1 LEFEE
6 IKKNAQSHWEALE
19 DSVHIL
25 VGTATCGRAAGAL
38 DVIDAFKTE
47 LLRRGVDVP
56 IIQVG
61 CIGLCY
67 AEPLV
72 IISKPESLRIVYH
85 NITPDLVTRLVEGYV
100 LGDDPC
106 LELALG
112 TLDIDERGAPSIPE
126 LPRFEHELR
135 LILRHCGYIDPENI
149 HHYIANG
156 GYSALEKAI
165 KMPPDQ
171 IIGEIKKSGLRG
183 RGGAGFPT
191 GLKWELC
198 REAEG
203 TKKYVICNADEGDP
217 GAFMDRV
224 ILESDP
230 QQVIEGMIIA
240 GYAVGAQEGY
250 IYVRAEYPLAIER
263 IKSALRQGEEM
274 GILGED
280 ILGSGLRFRIGIT
293 EGAGAFVS
301 GEATALVAAM
311 EGRRSEPR
319 VKPPRLTQSGLW
331 GCPTLIN
338 NVKTFSYV
346 PLIIAGKG
354 EGDGRGNGPQADDF
368 TPLEDS
374 AIHGMD
380 QINKTPE
387 EGKTQ
392 SFLTGF
398 TSIGTEKSK
407 GTAVFTIAGKA
418 QYPGLTE
425 VPMGTTLR
433 KVVYDIAGGM
443 RNGKQFKA
451 VQIGGPSGGCIPESL
466 LDIPID
472 FDSLREAGS
481 MMGSG
486 GMIFMDEDD
495 CAVDTARFFLD
506 FTTRES
512 CGKCTMCRMGT
523 LQLLSI
529 LEDIA
534 AGKATMEDLE
544 LLRQLSEDI
553 KMGSLCGLGR
563 SAPNPV
569 LTTLRYFEDEYRAH
583 ILEKRCPALVCKD
596 LIAYYILPEKC
607 DRACE
612 HCILVCPTEAIKGGK
627 GEVKVIDQEKCSK
640 CGTCLEV
647 CPPEYNAVVKISPI
661 SKLPPSKITKEDSA
675 EGGK

>member
-1 LEFEE
+1 MTFEE
-6 IKKNAQSHWEALE
+6 IRKRAQAQWETLE
-19 DSVHIL
+19 KGLHVL

-38 DVIDAFKTE
+38 DVIDAFKNE
-47 LLRRGVDVP
+47 LARQSIDVP

-85 NITPDLVTRLVEGYV
+85 NITPELVPRLIEGYII
-100 LGDDPC
+100 GDDPC

-112 TLDIDERGAPSIPE
+112 TLEADGREAPYIPE

-149 HHYIANG
+149 HDYIANG
-156 GYSALEKAI
+156 GYSALEKALR
-165 KMPPDQ
+165 MPPEE
-171 IIGEIKKSGLRG
+171 IIEEVKKSGLRG
-183 RGGAGFPT
+183 RGGAGFST

-198 REAEG
+198 RKAEG
-203 TKKYVICNADEGDP
+203 TTKYVVCNADEGDP

-230 QQVIEGMIIA
+230 QEVIEGMIIA
-240 GYAVGAQEGY
+240 GYAVGARKGY
-250 IYVRAEYPLAIER
+250 IFVRAEYPLAIER
-263 IKSALRQGEEM
+263 IRNALRQGEEI
-274 GILGED
+274 GILRDD
-280 ILGSGLRFRIGIT
+280 ILGSGFRFHIEIA

-319 VKPPRLTQSGLW
+319 VRPPRLTEAGLW
-331 GCPTLIN
+331 GSPTLLN
-338 NVKTFSYV
+338 NVKTFSYI
-346 PLIIAGKG
+346 PLII
-354 EGDGRGNGPQADDF
+354 ERGTDEFA
-368 TPLEDS
+368 
-374 AIHGMD
+374 
-380 QINKTPE
+380 
-387 EGKTQ
+387 
-392 SFLTGF
+392 
-398 TSIGTEKSK
+398 SIGTDKSK
-407 GTAVFTIAGKA
+407 GTAVFTLAGKI

-433 KVVYDIAGGM
+433 RVVYDIAGGM
-443 RNGKQFKA
+443 LNGRQFKA

-472 FDSLREAGS
+472 FDSLYETGS

-486 GMIFMDEDD
+486 GMIFMDDDD

-506 FTTRES
+506 FTTKES

-523 LQLLSI
+523 VQLLGI
-529 LEDIA
+529 LEDIS
-534 AGKATMEDLE
+534 AGKAKMEDLE
-544 LLRQLSEDI
+544 LLQQLAEDV

-569 LTTLRYFEDEYRAH
+569 LTTLRYFGDEYRTH
-583 ILEKRCPALVCKD
+583 ILEKHCPALVCKD
-596 LIAYYILPEKC
+596 LIAYYILPDKC

-612 HCILVCPTEAIKGGK
+612 HCVLVCPTEAIKGGK

-640 CGTCLEV
+640 CGTCREV
-647 CPPEYNAVVKISPI
+647 CPPEYRAVTKISPV
-661 SKLPPSKITKEDSA
+661 SKLPTASIDEKAST
-675 EGGK
+675 EGGQ

>member
-1 LEFEE
+1 LGLSDGADRKLKFEE
-6 IKKNAQSHWEALE
+6 IKDRSESEWRALQNRI
-19 DSVHIL
+19 HIL
-25 VGTATCGRAAGAL
+25 IGTATCGKAAGAL
-38 DVIDAFKTE
+38 DVIDAFKSE
-47 LLRRGVDVP
+47 LSRQSIDVP

-72 IISKPESLRIVYH
+72 IISKPGSLRIVYH
-85 NITPDLVTRLVEGYV
+85 NITPDLVSRLVEGYII
-100 LGDDPC
+100 GDDPC

-112 TLDIDERGAPSIPE
+112 TLEADERESPYIPE

-149 HHYIANG
+149 NHYIANG
-156 GYSALEKAI
+156 GYGGLEKALR
-165 KMPPDQ
+165 MDPEE
-171 IIGEIKKSGLRG
+171 IIEEVKKSGLRG
-183 RGGAGFPT
+183 RGGAGFYT

-198 REAEG
+198 RKAEG
-203 TKKYVICNADEGDP
+203 KTKYVICNADEGDP

-224 ILESDP
+224 ILESNP
-230 QQVIEGMIIA
+230 QEVIEGMIIA
-240 GYAVGAQEGY
+240 GYAVGAQKGY

-263 IKSALRQGEEM
+263 VRKALRQGEEI
-274 GILGED
+274 GILGD
-280 ILGSGLRFRIGIT
+280 NILNSGFGFHIEIA
-293 EGAGAFVS
+293 EGAGAFIS
-301 GEATALVAAM
+301 GEATALVAAI

-319 VKPPRLTQSGLW
+319 VRPPRLTEVGLW
-331 GCPTLIN
+331 GCPTLLN
-338 NVKTFSYV
+338 NVKTFSYI
-346 PLIIAGKG
+346 PLIIG
-354 EGDGRGNGPQADDF
+354 GDGGHGAD
-368 TPLEDS
+368 
-374 AIHGMD
+374 
-380 QINKTPE
+380 
-387 EGKTQ
+387 
-392 SFLTGF
+392 GF
-398 TSIGTEKSK
+398 ASIGTEKSK
-407 GTAVFTIAGKA
+407 GTAVFTLAGKVR
-418 QYPGLTE
+418 YPGLTE

-433 KVVYDIAGGM
+433 RIVYDIAGGM
-443 RNGKQFKA
+443 RNERKFKG

-529 LEDIA
+529 LEDIST
-534 AGKATMEDLE
+534 GKAKMEYLE
-544 LLRQLSEDI
+544 LLQELSEDI

-569 LTTLRYFEDEYRAH
+569 LTTIRYFGDEYKAH
-583 ILEKRCPALVCKD
+583 ILEKCCPALVCKD
-596 LIAYYILPEKC
+596 LIAYYILPDKC

-612 HCILVCPTEAIKGGK
+612 HCVLICPTKAIKGEK
-627 GEVKVIDQEKCSK
+627 GQVKVIDQEKCSK
-640 CGTCLEV
+640 CGTCREV
-647 CPPEYNAVVKISPI
+647 CPPEYRAVIKVSPI
-661 SKLPPSKITKEDSA
+661 SKLPSSPLDKEVSA
-675 EGGK
+675 QGGG

>member
-1 LEFEE
+1 LAFEE
-6 IKKNAQSHWEALE
+6 IRKRAQAQWQALE
-19 DSVHIL
+19 NSIHVLI
-25 VGTATCGRAAGAL
+25 GTATCGRAAGAL
-38 DVIDAFKTE
+38 DVIDAFKNE
-47 LLRRGVDVP
+47 LVRQSINVP

-72 IISKPESLRIVYH
+72 IISKPESLRIVYQ
-85 NITPDLVTRLVEGYV
+85 NITPDLVSRLIEGYII
-100 LGDDPC
+100 GNDPC

-112 TLDIDERGAPSIPE
+112 TLEIDHRGTPYIPE

-149 HHYIANG
+149 HYYIANG
-156 GYSALEKAI
+156 GHRALEKALS
-165 KMPPDQ
+165 MPPEQ
-171 IIGEIKKSGLRG
+171 IIEEVKKSGLRG

-198 REAEG
+198 RKAEG
-203 TKKYVICNADEGDP
+203 RTKYVVCNADEGDP

-230 QQVIEGMIIA
+230 QEVIEGMIIA
-240 GYAVGAQEGY
+240 GYAVGAQKGY

-263 IKSALRQGEEM
+263 VMNNLRQGEEI
-274 GILGED
+274 GILGD
-280 ILGSGLRFRIGIT
+280 NILNSGFGFHVEIA

-319 VKPPRLTQSGLW
+319 VRPPRLTEAGLW
-331 GCPTLIN
+331 GSPTLLN
-338 NVKTFSYV
+338 NVKTFSYI
-346 PLIIAGKG
+346 PLIIGG
-354 EGDGRGNGPQADDF
+354 NGGRGIDEFA
-368 TPLEDS
+368 
-374 AIHGMD
+374 
-380 QINKTPE
+380 
-387 EGKTQ
+387 
-392 SFLTGF
+392 
-398 TSIGTEKSK
+398 SIGTEKSK
-407 GTAVFTIAGKA
+407 GTAVFTLAGKI

-443 RNGKQFKA
+443 RNERQFKG

-506 FTTRES
+506 FTTKES

-529 LEDIA
+529 LEDIST
-534 AGKATMEDLE
+534 GKAKMEDLE
-544 LLRQLSEDI
+544 LLQQLSEDV

-563 SAPNPV
+563 SAPNPI
-569 LTTLRYFEDEYRAH
+569 LTTLRYFSDEYRAH

-596 LIAYYILPEKC
+596 LIAYYILPDKC

-612 HCILVCPTEAIKGGK
+612 HCVLMCPTEAIKGGK

-640 CGTCLEV
+640 CSTCREV
-647 CPPEYNAVVKISPI
+647 CPPEYNAVIKISPI
-661 SKLPPSKITKEDSA
+661 SKLPKAETQKDHNCHSR
-675 EGGK
+675 EGGSPDLSL